1 MDRYQK
7 VFNDPKFKPI
17 PKKIHKVEL
26 NDNRFNAMFTNKEFY
41 STSKVDKYGRLKNQ
55 KDNKNQMEEYYIKK
69 ENNKTKKKEKIKEKK
84 EKKEENEEKED
95 ESEEKEEEGEGEEE
109 ESDTSEEF
117 KEFLENMNQQNME
130 ELRDQ
135 ENEENI
141 PMGQETSRIAIQNI
155 DWTNIHALDLFV
167 LLNSFC
173 KGNQKVIKVEIYPS
187 EYGMKEMAK
196 ENQQG
201 PDKQIFTGETI
212 VKTAE
217 TEKEKNE
224 KKIEKNMDK
233 NKEKKEKKENEQ
245 KKEKK
250 VEDNDEENEED
261 NEEEN
266 EEENENNEEDEE
278 NEEEEDEI
286 IDSSNEG
293 FDPVE
298 LRKYE
303 LKKLKYYYAIAYCDS
318 VETAASLYNECD
330 GLEIERTQSFLDMR
344 FVPDDLTKFPYPPK
358 EVCDHMPANK
368 EYNQEF
374 KPNSALQDTKVKL
387 TWDQGDPKR
396 QDLISRAF
404 HKEGFNE
411 DDINELLVSS
421 DSEDS
426 AIANEFGGDDSD
438 EENDG
443 KNIELNLLKKK
454 RKMPKFKD
462 GETIEIKFNKGF
474 EGINPDVI
482 NKDENQKENKS
493 KWEKFKEEK
502 KNKRKEK
509 KKEERERKNK
519 IREKRKGNTNNN
531 NINISDVDNYEEKSE
546 KDNDKKA
553 DKDELDLLVDD
564 RKKNMKEFKFDSK
577 DKRFQTKNNI
587 DFAIDPTNKNY
598 KKLKGK
604 KNF

>member
-84 EKKEENEEKED
+84 EKKEENEEKEN
-95 ESEEKEEEGEGEEE
+95 ESEEIEEEGEGEEE

-155 DWTNIHALDLFV
+155 DWTNIHAIDLFV

-224 KKIEKNMDK
+224 KNMDK
-233 NKEKKEKKENEQ
+233 NKEKEQKKENEQ

-493 KWEKFKEEK
+493 KWEQFKEQK
-502 KNKRKEK
+502 RNKRKEK
-509 KKEERERKNK
+509 KREERERKKK
-519 IREKRKGNTNNN
+519 IKENRKGE
-531 NINISDVDNYEEKSE
+531 YKEEEKAN
-546 KDNDKKA
+546 KN
-553 DKDELDLLVDD
+553 ELDLLVDEQN
-564 RKKNMKEFKFDSK
+564 KYKGKFKYNSK
-577 DKRFQTKNNI
+577 DERFQTNNNT

-598 KKLKGK
+598 KKIKDK
-604 KNF
+604 KIL

>member
-1 MDRYQK
+1 MDRYEK
-7 VFNDPKFKPI
+7 VFNDPKFRPI
-17 PKKIHKVEL
+17 PKKIKKVEL
-26 NDNRFNAMFTNKEFY
+26 NDNRFNAMFTNKDFY
-41 STSKVDKYGRLKNQ
+41 SSSKVDKYGKLKNQ
-55 KDNKNQMEEYYIKK
+55 KNNKNQMEEYYIKN
-69 ENNKTKKKEKIKEKK
+69 ENEKTKKKEKIEKMPKK
-84 EKKEENEEKED
+84 EEIEEEEEEEENEEI
-95 ESEEKEEEGEGEEE
+95 EGEGEE

-117 KEFLENMNQQNME
+117 KEFLERMNQQNME
-130 ELRDQ
+130 DLKDE

-173 KGNQKVIKVEIYPS
+173 KGNQKVLKVEIYPS

-196 ENQQG
+196 ENEQG
-201 PDKQIFTGETI
+201 PDKEIFTTEAI
-212 VKTAE
+212 VQKAE
-217 TEKEKNE
+217 NQEENQ
-224 KKIEKNMDK
+224 
-233 NKEKKEKKENEQ
+233 EKKEKTKNKDNNKDKDKEGKNKKDKEN
-245 KKEKK
+245 K
-250 VEDNDEENEED
+250 
-261 NEEEN
+261 EEEN
-266 EEENENNEEDEE
+266 DDDEEEDDEG
-278 NEEEEDEI
+278 EEEEDDEEEEDN

-344 FVPDDLTKFPYPPK
+344 FVPDNLTKFPYPPK

-368 EYNQEF
+368 EYTQEF

-426 AIANEFGGDDSD
+426 DIANEFGGDESD

-443 KNIELNLLKKK
+443 KNLELNLLKKK

-474 EGINPDVI
+474 EGINAGVESTE
-482 NKDENQKENKS
+482 ENQKENKS
-493 KWEKFKEEK
+493 KWEKFKEQK

-519 IREKRKGNTNNN
+519 IREKRKGNNKD
-531 NINISDVDNYEEKSE
+531 IDISEDNEKEKSDE
-546 KDNDKKA
+546 EEIDKRA
-553 DKDELDLLVDD
+553 DKNELDLLVDD
-564 RKKNMKEFKFDSK
+564 KKKNIGEFKFNSK
-577 DKRFQTKNNI
+577 DERFQTKNNI

-604 KNF
+604 KNY

>member
-1 MDRYQK
+1 MDSEISKKKRRFEK
-7 VFNDPKFKPI
+7 INNDPKFKPI

-26 NDNRFNAMFTNKEFY
+26 NDNRFNAMFSNKDFY
-41 STSKVDKYGRLKNQ
+41 SKTKIDKYGRKIEKREEKNIM
-55 KDNKNQMEEYYIKK
+55 DDYYIRK
-69 ENNKTKKKEKIKEKK
+69 EKKKEK
-84 EKKEENEEKED
+84 
-95 ESEEKEEEGEGEEE
+95 EEKEEIEDKEKEEGE

-117 KEFLENMNQQNME
+117 QEFLDNMNKNIVEAQE
-130 ELRDQ
+130 E
-135 ENEENI
+135 ENEEKI

-155 DWTNIHALDLFV
+155 DWTNIHALDLYV

-173 KGNQKVIKVEIYPS
+173 KGNQKVLKVEIYPS

-196 ENQQG
+196 ENEQG
-201 PDKQIFTGETI
+201 PDKEIFNTEAI
-212 VKTAE
+212 VKTGK
-217 TEKEKNE
+217 EKE
-224 KKIEKNMDK
+224 
-233 NKEKKEKKENEQ
+233 
-245 KKEKK
+245 
-250 VEDNDEENEED
+250 EE
-261 NEEEN
+261 
-266 EEENENNEEDEE
+266 
-278 NEEEEDEI
+278 EEEEDENE

-318 VETAASLYNECD
+318 VETANMLYNECD
-330 GLEIERTQSFLDMR
+330 GLEIERTQSFMDMR
-344 FVPDDLTKFPYPPK
+344 FVPDELKEFPYKPK

-396 QDLISRAF
+396 QDLLYRAF

-421 DSEDS
+421 DSEEDS
-426 AIANEFGGDDSD
+426 DVINGLVGDDNEEED
-438 EENDG
+438 EDN
-443 KNIELNLLKKK
+443 KMQLNLLKKK

-474 EGINPDVI
+474 EGINPKVL
-482 NKDENQKENKS
+482 NENEDKKENKS
-493 KWEKFKEEK
+493 KWEQFKEQK

-509 KKEERERKNK
+509 KREEREKK
-519 IREKRKGNTNNN
+519 KKRKERNKNEYNSEEEEEENN
-531 NINISDVDNYEEKSE
+531 
-546 KDNDKKA
+546 KKA
-553 DKDELDLLVDD
+553 DKNELNLLVDEQIKN
-564 RKKNMKEFKFDSK
+564 KKKFKYNDK
-577 DKRFQTKNNI
+577 DERFQTNNNT

-598 KKLKGK
+598 KKIKDK
-604 KNF
+604 KIL

>member
-1 MDRYQK
+1 
-7 VFNDPKFKPI
+7 
-17 PKKIHKVEL
+17 
-26 NDNRFNAMFTNKEFY
+26 
-41 STSKVDKYGRLKNQ
+41 
-55 KDNKNQMEEYYIKK
+55 MEEYYIKK
-69 ENNKTKKKEKIKEKK
+69 ENLKTKKKEKKEKIQNK
-84 EKKEENEEKED
+84 NEIEVDEE
-95 ESEEKEEEGEGEEE
+95 ESEEIEEGE

-117 KEFLENMNQQNME
+117 KEFLERMNQQNME
-130 ELRDQ
+130 DLKDE
-135 ENEENI
+135 ENDENI

-173 KGNQKVIKVEIYPS
+173 KGSQKVLKVEIYPS
-187 EYGMKEMAK
+187 EYGMKEM
-196 ENQQG
+196 
-201 PDKQIFTGETI
+201 
-212 VKTAE
+212 
-217 TEKEKNE
+217 
-224 KKIEKNMDK
+224 
-233 NKEKKEKKENEQ
+233 KKENEQ
-245 KKEKK
+245 GPDKEIFTTEAIVKKAENHEENKKEEKK
-250 VEDNDEENEED
+250 TENKNNINKEKGNKKIEEQEEENDEE
-261 NEEEN
+261 
-266 EEENENNEEDEE
+266 
-278 NEEEEDEI
+278 EEEEDYEEKED
-286 IDSSNEG
+286 IDYSDEG

-303 LKKLKYYYAIAYCDS
+303 LKKLKYYYAVAYCDS
-318 VETAASLYNECD
+318 VETAASLYDECD

-368 EYNQEF
+368 EYTQEF

-426 AIANEFGGDDSD
+426 GIANEFGGDESK

-443 KNIELNLLKKK
+443 KKLELNLLKKK

-474 EGINPDVI
+474 EGINPEVA
-482 NKDENQKENKS
+482 NNEENQKENKS
-493 KWEKFKEEK
+493 KWEKFKEQK

-519 IREKRKGNTNNN
+519 IREKRKGNNKD
-531 NINISDVDNYEEKSE
+531 IDSSEDNENEKSKEEK
-546 KDNDKKA
+546 DIRA
-553 DKDELDLLVDD
+553 DKNELDLLVDD
-564 RKKNMKEFKFDSK
+564 KKKSIGEFKFNYK
-577 DKRFQTKNNI
+577 DERFQTKNNI

-604 KNF
+604 KNY

>member
-1 MDRYQK
+1 MDSEISKKKRRFEK
-7 VFNDPKFKPI
+7 INNDPKFKPI

-26 NDNRFNAMFTNKEFY
+26 NDNRFNAMFSNKDFY
-41 STSKVDKYGRLKNQ
+41 SKTKIDKYGRKIEKREEKNIM
-55 KDNKNQMEEYYIKK
+55 DDYYIRK
-69 ENNKTKKKEKIKEKK
+69 EKKKEK
-84 EKKEENEEKED
+84 
-95 ESEEKEEEGEGEEE
+95 EEKEEIEDKEKEEGE

-117 KEFLENMNQQNME
+117 QEFLDNMNKNIVEAQE
-130 ELRDQ
+130 E
-135 ENEENI
+135 ENEEKI

-155 DWTNIHALDLFV
+155 DWTNIHALDLYV

-173 KGNQKVIKVEIYPS
+173 KGNQKVLKVEIYPS

-196 ENQQG
+196 ENEQG
-201 PDKQIFTGETI
+201 PDKEIFNTEAI
-212 VKTAE
+212 VKTGK
-217 TEKEKNE
+217 EKE
-224 KKIEKNMDK
+224 
-233 NKEKKEKKENEQ
+233 
-245 KKEKK
+245 
-250 VEDNDEENEED
+250 EE
-261 NEEEN
+261 
-266 EEENENNEEDEE
+266 
-278 NEEEEDEI
+278 EEEEDENE

-318 VETAASLYNECD
+318 VETANMLYNECD
-330 GLEIERTQSFLDMR
+330 GLEIERTQSFMDMR
-344 FVPDDLTKFPYPPK
+344 FVPDEIKEFPYKPK

-396 QDLISRAF
+396 QDLLYRAF

-421 DSEDS
+421 DSEEDS
-426 AIANEFGGDDSD
+426 DVINGLVGDDNEEED
-438 EENDG
+438 EDN
-443 KNIELNLLKKK
+443 KMQLNLLKKK

-474 EGINPDVI
+474 EGINPKVL
-482 NKDENQKENKS
+482 NENEDKKENKS
-493 KWEKFKEEK
+493 KWEQFKEQK

-509 KKEERERKNK
+509 KREEREKK
-519 IREKRKGNTNNN
+519 KKRKERNKNEYNSEEEEENN
-531 NINISDVDNYEEKSE
+531 
-546 KDNDKKA
+546 KKA
-553 DKDELDLLVDD
+553 DKNELNLLVDEQIKN
-564 RKKNMKEFKFDSK
+564 KKKFKYNEK
-577 DKRFQTKNNI
+577 DERFQTNNNT

-598 KKLKGK
+598 KKIKDK
-604 KNF
+604 SIFK